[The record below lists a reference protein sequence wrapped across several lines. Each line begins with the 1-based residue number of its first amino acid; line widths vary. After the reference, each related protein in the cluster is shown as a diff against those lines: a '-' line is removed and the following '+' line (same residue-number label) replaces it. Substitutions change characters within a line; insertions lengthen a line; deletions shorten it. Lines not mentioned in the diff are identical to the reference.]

1 MRINYVTTDKRA
13 SRGAR
18 IFFAALTVALCI
30 VFGGLRVCASDGES
44 ETLPPEYQNF
54 IGSLEPSVTDRLP
67 DGVFSDELGDINE
80 AAGELAS
87 PIHLLGEVLEALG
100 EGMREVLPS
109 LALLIGIV
117 IISALCRAMSSYFGA
132 GLGKAIDTCARLFT
146 FAAIAGVA
154 LGAVGRLG
162 DYFNQLFS
170 AVASFLP
177 LSATLYAMGGNLTA
191 AASSTATLSTILTI
205 CQFFCSYTVLPV
217 FCICLCFSL
226 LSVFDGQASMAG
238 EAVCGTLR
246 KWYMTALSFIMM
258 ILTSTLATQSIL
270 SAKADRAAMRGM
282 KFAVSNFVP
291 ISGGTLSSTLGTL
304 AAGVE
309 LLRGAVGVIGIAV
322 IIIMLIPPII
332 QLALMRTVFGI
343 ASFCAGMLGAVEEQ
357 KLLSELGSLYGYLEG
372 VAALC
377 SAIFLVAFG
386 IFASISVPI
395 A

>member
-1 MRINYVTTDKRA
+1 M
-13 SRGAR
+13 
-18 IFFAALTVALCI
+18 
-30 VFGGLRVCASDGES
+30 
-44 ETLPPEYQNF
+44 
-54 IGSLEPSVTDRLP
+54 TDRLP
-67 DGVFSDELGDINE
+67 DGVFSDESYEISS
-80 AAGELAS
+80 AAGELSS
-87 PIHLLGEVLEALG
+87 PVYLLGEVLGALG
-100 EGMREVLPS
+100 EGIREVLPS

-117 IISALCRAMSSYFGA
+117 IISALCRIMSSYFGA
-132 GLGKAIDTCARLFT
+132 GLGRAVDMCARLCT

-154 LGAVGRLG
+154 LGAVDRLTE
-162 DYFNQLFS
+162 YFSRLFS

-191 AASSTATLSTILTI
+191 AASSTATLSTILTV

-217 FCICLCFSL
+217 FCICLSLSL
-226 LSVFDGQASMAG
+226 LSVFDGQGSVAG
-238 EAVCGTLR
+238 STVGGILR
-246 KWYMTALSFIMM
+246 KWYMTALSFVMM

-291 ISGGTLSSTLGTL
+291 VSGGTLSSTLGTL

-322 IIIMLIPPII
+322 IIIMLIPPLIE
-332 QLALMRTVFGI
+332 LALMRTVFGI
-343 ASFCAGMLGAVEEQ
+343 ASFCAGMLGAVGEQ

-386 IFASISVPI
+386 IFASISVPV